1 MTARIIE
8 STDDAP
14 VDLVGLVESETRGEV
29 AGRPWVMANTIMSLD
44 GATTV
49 AGRSGG
55 LGGTADR
62 QHFSALRQIADAILV
77 GVNTAVTEGYRLPVI
92 PADVRQ
98 RRMAHG
104 RWATPRLAVV
114 SHHARFQQPPRFLTS
129 TVPVT
134 DDDRAILLTT
144 ARAADG
150 DVGAIEN
157 LADVV
162 IAGARDVDMRA
173 ALDALHERGARLV
186 LCEGGSALLGQL
198 ACNNL
203 VDEWFVT
210 VAPRAIGG
218 DAHRMLASA
227 AVCDLNLE
235 LDRVLMAD
243 GFLLLRYFTMR

>member
-8 STDDAP
+8 ATDDTQ
-14 VDLVGLVESETRGEV
+14 VDLAVLVESETRGEV

-62 QHFSALRQIADAILV
+62 QHFSALRQIADAIMV

-92 PADVRQ
+92 SADVRQ

-114 SHHARFQQPPRFLTS
+114 SHRARFQQPPRFLT
-129 TVPVT
+129 TTLPVA

-144 ARAADG
+144 ALGTDG
-150 DVGAIEN
+150 DIRAIEK

-162 IAGARDVDMRA
+162 IAGAQDVDMHT
-173 ALDALHERGARLV
+173 ALHALHDRGARLV
-186 LCEGGSALLGQL
+186 LCEGGPALLGQL

-218 DAHRMLASA
+218 DARRMLASETA
-227 AVCDLNLE
+227 CDLNLD
-235 LDRVLMAD
+235 LDRVLVAD
-243 GFLLLRYFTMR
+243 GFLLLRYFTVR